1 MKGIFHYNSNVFER
15 RSDFNGASLRIS
27 IIDEL
32 SYLSMNSE
40 GRFIGK
46 GGELLNIFQ
55 RNFNLSLITKVSN
68 AYGVKKTD
76 GSWTGMIDDI
86 LKKRV
91 DVCM

>member
-1 MKGIFHYNSNVFER
+1 
-15 RSDFNGASLRIS
+15 
-27 IIDEL
+27 
-32 SYLSMNSE
+32 MNSE

>member
-1 MKGIFHYNSNVFER
+1 
-15 RSDFNGASLRIS
+15 
-27 IIDEL
+27 
-32 SYLSMNSE
+32 MNSE

-68 AYGVKKTD
+68 DYGVKKTD

-91 DVCM
+91 DVCMYKSEKDQSKAASEASL

>member
-1 MKGIFHYNSNVFER
+1 
-15 RSDFNGASLRIS
+15 
-27 IIDEL
+27 
-32 SYLSMNSE
+32 MNSE

-68 AYGVKKTD
+68 DYGVKKTD

-91 DVCM
+91 DVCMYKSEKDQSKTASKASL